1 MRFAEPSILNPNFLS
16 VQDEYHNRK
25 AMKPTG
31 EDGTSCNW
39 LRVGNREAF
48 ERFYRDHAAA
58 LLKFL
63 CRSLG
68 DPKAAEDVA
77 HEAFLQLWQHPNG
90 FDPARGSLRA
100 YLFGIAAKR
109 AADWWRRRPYNVPP
123 QLTRPDREDNLPL
136 LLADALDKVDPEKRA
151 LLWLREVEGYSYQEL
166 AEMLAIPVGTV
177 RSRLFAARE
186 QLRRVWDVD
195 GKSEDL

>member
-1 MRFAEPSILNPNFLS
+1 M
-16 VQDEYHNRK
+16 
-25 AMKPTG
+25 
-31 EDGTSCNW
+31 
-39 LRVGNREAF
+39 
-48 ERFYRDHAAA
+48 
-58 LLKFL
+58 
-63 CRSLG
+63 
-68 DPKAAEDVA
+68 
-77 HEAFLQLWQHPNG
+77 
-90 FDPARGSLRA
+90 
-100 YLFGIAAKR
+100 
-109 AADWWRRRPYNVPP
+109 
-123 QLTRPDREDNLPL
+123 PL